1 MRIKP
6 YPDKLSVATY
16 CIELRRR
23 WDRLTGASPP
33 VAQQEPE
40 AVVPQK
46 IPAEPVS
53 VKKPVTPVKD
63 LPTRE
68 ERDLQKRMHE
78 LTRQVELR
86 QAEADELARKK
97 QRLADETYEAERALE
112 SMERKRSTLQH
123 EVSVM
128 ERESLL
134 LSPSEPTTPSKQIR
148 GAQKSSSMS
157 SLILFAAGFAAG
169 ALSVYYLL
177 KMT

>member
-23 WDRLTGASPP
+23 WDRLTGATPP
-33 VAQQEPE
+33 VAQKEPE
-40 AVVPQK
+40 VVEPQK
-46 IPAEPVS
+46 IPSEPV
-53 VKKPVTPVKD
+53 VKKPVTPVKE

-97 QRLADETYEAERALE
+97 QRLADETYEAERTLE
-112 SMERKRSTLQH
+112 SMERKKSTLQQ
-123 EVSVM
+123 EVAVM

-148 GAQKSSSMS
+148 GSQKSSSSMS
-157 SLILFAAGFAAG
+157 SLVLFAAGFAVG